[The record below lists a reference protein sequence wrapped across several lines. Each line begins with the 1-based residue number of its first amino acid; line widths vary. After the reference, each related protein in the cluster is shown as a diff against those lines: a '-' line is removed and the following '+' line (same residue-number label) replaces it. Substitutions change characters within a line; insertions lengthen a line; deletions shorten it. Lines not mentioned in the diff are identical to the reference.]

1 MLFWLLKFYARL
13 ALKVSCRSV
22 VMNKPQYLN
31 FPGPVLFA
39 ANHPNSFLDGVLLTT
54 LRKQRL
60 WSLARGDAFKN
71 KKVRPLL
78 HWLHLL
84 PVYRTSE
91 GVQNLQHNY
100 STFEACLEVF
110 KQNDAVMI
118 FSEGRCINEW
128 RLRPLKKGTAR
139 LAISAWQQGI
149 PLQVIPVGLNYSPF
163 RNFGK
168 NVFINFG
175 EPLLQDVVLNET
187 GDGKQLAA
195 FNNQLQQQLQSLVYK
210 IDPKD
215 EKLISEKLCV
225 HQPLLKQMVLAP
237 LAFAGWMLHAPFYYS
252 LKATTQTYFNNDHF
266 DSVVACMG
274 MLAYPLYLL
283 LLCTLTWI
291 VFNGTAAL
299 ILAVL
304 LPLTAWA
311 CVQLKPQIS

>member
-1 MLFWLLKFYARL
+1 MLFWLLKLYARL
-13 ALKVSCRSV
+13 ALMVTCRSIV
-22 VMNKPQYLN
+22 INKPQHLN

-54 LRKQRL
+54 LRRQRL

-71 KKVRPLL
+71 VRVRKLL

-110 KQNDAVMI
+110 KEQDAVMI

-128 RLRPLKKGTAR
+128 HLRPLKKGTAR

-149 PLQVIPVGLNYSPF
+149 PLQVVPVGFNYSPF
-163 RNFGK
+163 RIFGK

-175 EPLLQDVVLNET
+175 EPLQQHSVLAET

-195 FNNQLQQQLQSLVYK
+195 FNQQLQQQLQSLVYE
-210 IDPKD
+210 IDAKD
-215 EKLISEKLCV
+215 EHAIREKLCV
-225 HQPLLKQMVLAP
+225 PPPLIKKIILTP
-237 LAFAGWMLHAPFYYS
+237 FAFAGWALHAPFYYS
-252 LKATTQTYFNNDHF
+252 LKAFTQLHFDNDHF
-266 DSVVACMG
+266 DSVIVCLS
-274 MLAYPLYLL
+274 MLLYPLYLL
-283 LLCTLTWI
+283 LLILATWI
-291 VFNGTAAL
+291 AFNGAAAFIITL
-299 ILAVL
+299 L
-304 LPLTAWA
+304 LPFTAWA